1 MQFELPRYI
10 EEEAKILG
18 PLNIKQ
24 FFIMFAGI
32 IACALFFFFFRAW
45 LATILSVILMLSVA
59 FLMFGKIQGKQA
71 YTVALAAVRYFWQP
85 KAFVWKK
92 DELTSENIYYE
103 STRKEEQKQPEPEQ
117 KEAKIL
123 SLEEIQELAKKLDK
137 KEDKEEEIDSN

>member
-10 EEEAKILG
+10 EEEARILG

-24 FFIMFAGI
+24 FFILFAGI
-32 IACALFFFFFRAW
+32 MACALFFFFFRTW
-45 LATILSVILMLSVA
+45 LAVILSAILMLSVA
-59 FLMFGKIQGKQA
+59 FLMFAKIQGKQA
-71 YTVALAAVRYFWQP
+71 YTVALAAVKYFWQP

-103 STRKEEQKQPEPEQ
+103 STRKENQKQPEPEK

-123 SLEEIQELAKKLDK
+123 SLEEIRELAKKLDK
-137 KEDKEEEIDSN
+137 EEENDLESG

>member
-32 IACALFFFFFRAW
+32 MACALFFFFFRAW
-45 LATILSVILMLSVA
+45 LAMILSVILMFLVV
-59 FLMFGKIQGKQA
+59 FLMFAKIEGRQA
-71 YTVALAAVRYFWQP
+71 YTVVLAAAKYFWQP

-103 STRKEEQKQPEPEQ
+103 ATRKEEQKQPEPEK

-123 SLEEIQELAKKLDK
+123 SLEEIEALARKLDR
-137 KEDKEEEIDSN
+137 KEDENETDTEA